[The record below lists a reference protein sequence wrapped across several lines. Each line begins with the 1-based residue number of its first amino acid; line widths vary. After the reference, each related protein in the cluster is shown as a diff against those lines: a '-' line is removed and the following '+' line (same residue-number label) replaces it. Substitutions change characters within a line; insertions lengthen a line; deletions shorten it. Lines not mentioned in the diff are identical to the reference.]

1 MHPITRR
8 AALGL
13 GAAALAGPASAQ
25 PSRAIPRAEVPAP
38 NLPVESGA
46 SLRIIRPARFVEP
59 DEVIFRQNAQRF
71 TERFNIPV
79 RIDFVGWE
87 DIRPQ
92 TAVIANTGTGP
103 DIVIGWSDDPHI
115 YADRVIEVTD
125 IAEYLGARYGGW
137 TFLGEKYGKRH
148 NGRAWL
154 GIPFGGG
161 IGPVTYRISAVR
173 EAGFDAI
180 PEDHAGFLRLCQAL
194 RRNNKPVGFAL
205 GNAVG
210 DGNAFA
216 QWLLWS
222 HGAKL
227 VDDDGKVVINSRETI
242 EALNYLKE
250 LYQTFIPGTLSWLD
264 PSNNR
269 AYSSQEIFLTSNGVS
284 LYFTLKSDPGTR
296 HIAEDTDH
304 APMPKGR
311 AAAPPHTSTVLNA
324 MLFRHTR
331 FPNAAKAFL
340 AFMMEAE
347 QYDPWLTGCIG
358 YWGQSLNAY
367 RQSAVWE
374 SDPKIKVFADAMN
387 TRFWSGYS
395 GPISQASG
403 AVAAD
408 YVLVQM
414 CAAVASGQQ
423 TPQDAAREAE
433 RRAPDPRGW
442 PRAIALARTRDGV
455 TGHPGVAGP
464 SVAMRGLVCRHARA

>member
-1 MHPITRR
+1 MQNLITRR
-8 AALGL
+8 GTLAL
-13 GAAALAGPASAQ
+13 GAAAAAAPWAGSAFGQ
-25 PSRAIPRAEVPAP
+25 AAGAIPRADVTAP
-38 NLPVESGA
+38 PLPLEAGA
-46 SLRIIRPARFVEP
+46 TLRIIRPARFVEP

-71 TERFNIPV
+71 TERTGVPV
-79 RIDFVGWE
+79 RVDFVGWE

-92 TAVIANTGTGP
+92 TAVVANTGTGP

-115 YADRVIEVTD
+115 YADKVIEVSD

-137 TFLGEKYGKRH
+137 TFLGEKYGRKH
-148 NGRAWL
+148 NSRTWL

-173 EAGFDAI
+173 DAGFTTI
-180 PEDHAGFLRLCQAL
+180 PEDHGGFLRLCQAL
-194 RRNNKPVGFAL
+194 KRNNKPVGFAL

-227 VDDDGKVVINSRETI
+227 VDDDGKVMINSRETI
-242 EALNYLKE
+242 DALAYLKE
-250 LYQTFIPGTLSWLD
+250 LYQTFTPGTLAWLD

-269 AYSSQEIFLTSNGVS
+269 AFSSQEIFLTSNGVS
-284 LYFTLKSDPGTR
+284 LYFTLKSDAATR
-296 HIAEDTDH
+296 AIAEDTDH

-311 AAAPPHTSTVLNA
+311 ATASPHTSTVLNA

-340 AFMMEAE
+340 TFMMEAE

-367 RQSAVWE
+367 RQSAVWD

-414 CAAVASGQQ
+414 CAAVAAGQQ

-433 RRAPDPRGW
+433 RRAR
-442 PRAIALARTRDGV
+442 RAYRN
-455 TGHPGVAGP
+455 
-464 SVAMRGLVCRHARA
+464 